1 MPSWKRTLY
10 VLFFAQLMTAIGFS
24 SSFPF
29 LSLYVKSLPNATGVS
44 KDLLIGLAFSSQA
57 FTMMLIAPIW
67 GMMADQRGRKLMV
80 LRATFGGAIVLGLMG
95 FARTGEDLVILRTIQ
110 GFVTGVTPAITALVA
125 SVVPRERSG
134 YSMGLIQVGMWS
146 GVSLGPFMG
155 GIIADAV
162 GYQASYLITAVML
175 GGTWLLVWLC
185 VEENFVPP
193 SIETRQKNGNLMKQ
207 WHEILVM
214 PGTVATYTML
224 SFVWM
229 VRTMLTPYTP
239 LFIAMLLPE
248 SNNIATVTGL
258 IAGGAAL
265 STTVASLFLGRMGD
279 QIGHRKLVVG
289 GVIGAVVFSLPQFVV
304 ADVWQLGILQVLVG
318 ATIGAMMPSLN
329 ALLSAYTPA
338 GTEGAVYGLDTSI
351 SSATRA
357 IAPLLGSLA
366 VAVLGIRGVF
376 MIAGFVFLLGLVL
389 AMRHLPPTEQEKRLV
404 QVQKMQVATQPAA
417 GD

>member
-1 MPSWKRTLY
+1 MPGWKRTLY

-67 GMMADQRGRKLMV
+67 GMMADRRGRKLMV

-146 GVSLGPFMG
+146 GVSLGPFIG

-162 GYQASYLITAVML
+162 GYQASYIITAVML
-175 GGTWLLVWLC
+175 CGTWLLVWLC

-193 SIETRQKNGNLMKQ
+193 SIEVRQKNGNLMKQ
-207 WHEILVM
+207 WREILVM

-279 QIGHRKLVVG
+279 QIGHRKLVIG

-329 ALLSAYTPA
+329 ALLSAYTPE

-366 VAVLGIRGVF
+366 VAVLGLRGVF
-376 MIAGFVFLLGLVL
+376 LIAGFVFLFGLAL

-404 QVQKMQVATQPAA
+404 QVQKMQVTTQPAA